1 MKQQETSRIRLV
13 AEKGMTLYNGTVL
26 GKEVYLGSQDSVENW
41 RQIPETEAA
50 LLEETLL

>member
-1 MKQQETSRIRLV
+1 MKQQETSRIPLV

-26 GKEVYLGSQDSVENW
+26 GKEVYLGSGDSAENW
-41 RQIPETEAA
+41 KQIPEAEAA